1 MAHNFRLA
9 PPGWA
14 ESDWPTDESDFPED
28 VIAAFFQDS
37 PPPTTAPPTNKRR
50 FAAPVT
56 SNDVQQAEEA
66 AVPKSTRNDTK
77 WCMKLWDLWSSQRPS
92 CSTEAAIPTITA
104 LNNDQL
110 QHWLCRFILEVRKEN
125 GQHYPPAT
133 LHHIVSGIMRFL
145 RQSGRQLDLFQDP
158 AFQEFR
164 TVLDSEMK
172 HLKAAGLGSKTRK
185 AEPLTEEEEE
195 LLWEKGILGDH
206 TPQALLNTVFF
217 HNGIYFALRSG
228 NEHRQLRHRA
238 SKCQITIV
246 ERPGQRPFLQYVEDI
261 SKNNPGGLKGRK
273 INPKTVIQ
281 HDNPGNPARCAVS
294 VFRKYQ
300 QLCPENCPKG
310 TFYLQPLQ
318 KPKPNCWFSIK
329 PLGYHT
335 LDNMVRDMCRQ
346 AGIPGYKTNHS
357 LRVTAATRLYRHGV
371 DEQLIMERTG
381 HRSLDGV
388 RSYKRTSADQQEALS
403 DILAMVP
410 AAKRPTAQTATQPT
424 PVPAVTSQSVGYS
437 SQMIGEAPGVTI
449 QNCSN
454 ITINFN
460 CKL

>member
-56 SNDVQQAEEA
+56 SNDVQQAKEA

-195 LLWEKGILGDH
+195 LLWGERHSWRPHSPGTAKYRVF
-206 TPQALLNTVFF
+206 PQWNLFR
-217 HNGIYFALRSG
+217 FA
-228 NEHRQLRHRA
+228 
-238 SKCQITIV
+238 K
-246 ERPGQRPFLQYVEDI
+246 
-261 SKNNPGGLKGRK
+261 
-273 INPKTVIQ
+273 
-281 HDNPGNPARCAVS
+281 
-294 VFRKYQ
+294 
-300 QLCPENCPKG
+300 
-310 TFYLQPLQ
+310 
-318 KPKPNCWFSIK
+318 W
-329 PLGYHT
+329 
-335 LDNMVRDMCRQ
+335 
-346 AGIPGYKTNHS
+346 
-357 LRVTAATRLYRHGV
+357 
-371 DEQLIMERTG
+371 
-381 HRSLDGV
+381 
-388 RSYKRTSADQQEALS
+388 
-403 DILAMVP
+403 
-410 AAKRPTAQTATQPT
+410 
-424 PVPAVTSQSVGYS
+424 
-437 SQMIGEAPGVTI
+437 
-449 QNCSN
+449 
-454 ITINFN
+454 
-460 CKL
+460 